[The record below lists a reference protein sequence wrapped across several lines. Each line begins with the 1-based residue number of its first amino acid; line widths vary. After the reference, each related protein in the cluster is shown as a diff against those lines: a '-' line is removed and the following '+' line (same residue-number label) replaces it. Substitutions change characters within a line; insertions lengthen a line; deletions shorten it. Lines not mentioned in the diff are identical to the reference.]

1 MSTRD
6 LSVIMAAH
14 DTELFIGEAITSVLE
29 RADRLLE
36 LIVVDDGSTDG
47 TAAVAAAFG
56 EPVRVIRQENRG
68 AAGARN
74 TGLAAARGAFIGFLD
89 SDDLW
94 VAGHPDPRLAAL
106 DGDPGLAGVFG
117 NARFFVAAGDE
128 APEAVLDTVTASQLG
143 TLILRRAVFDT
154 VGTFNEAF
162 DLAEDMDLISRIRE
176 AGLSLAN
183 LDTRVLLVRL
193 RPGSLT
199 RDREAVLHGWMQA
212 GRAAMRRQRE
222 REGSEG

>member
-1 MSTRD
+1 MSTGD
-6 LSVIMAAH
+6 LSVVMAAY
-14 DTELFIGEAITSVLE
+14 DTEEYIGEAITSVLGN
-29 RADRLLE
+29 ADRLLE
-36 LIVVDDGSTDG
+36 LIVVDDGSSDG
-47 TAAVAAAFG
+47 TASVAASFG

-94 VAGHPDPRLAAL
+94 VAGRPDPRLEALHADPAL
-106 DGDPGLAGVFG
+106 DGVFG
-117 NARFFVAAGDE
+117 RGHFFVGSGDGDRE
-128 APEAVLDTVTASQLG
+128 LVLDPTNASEMAS
-143 TLILRRAVFDT
+143 LILRREVLDAVGDFDET
-154 VGTFNEAF
+154 LA
-162 DLAEDMDLISRIRE
+162 LAEDMDLLSRIRE
-176 AGLSLAN
+176 AGFTVTTLEA
-183 LDTRVLLVRL
+183 RVLLVRL

-222 REGSEG
+222 REAQER